1 VSLAAVA
8 ATVLAACGGSSSKS
22 GGTSP
27 AAPATG
33 TNGTTGTSAAPNP
46 SGQAAYN
53 AAFDSI
59 VNPSTKTGGTLQ
71 LAAGSDCDSWDPGRT
86 YYGWCWNMQRLITRS
101 LIGYKVVNGT
111 KFVLA
116 PDLATNMGTHN
127 ANYTTWTY
135 TLKPGLKFSTGQPI
149 KPIDIKYGLE
159 RLFATDVING
169 GPSSYFI
176 QGILHPKTY
185 AGPYKNGDLNTITTT
200 ANTITIHL
208 SGPNADFDYLMAMA
222 ASAPVPYKVEGGKGF
237 VGATYTKHVV
247 ASGPFMIK
255 SYTPGKDVIFTRN
268 PYWSQSTDT
277 IHHPLANEVDLTIDT
292 NLADIDNKLKAGSL
306 DARADNGVQSQLQ
319 AQALTNPTLKKQL
332 DDPETA
338 FTRYLAVFQTVIPN
352 VHCRAAIFYASDK
365 AGMTAAYGGP
375 TAGTVAG
382 SMTPPGIEG
391 YSVTLNP
398 FPVGPQ
404 NTGDVTKAKQE
415 LQACGK
421 PNGFN
426 VKFAYGTPSD
436 QAPKVFAVEKNAL
449 ARVGI
454 KLTAI
459 TQNASNYY
467 STFIGSPKNVLNQQ
481 IGMAI
486 AGWGA
491 DFPTGVGFWQSIAN
505 GNAIVDPGTSNYVSL
520 NDPIVNKVL
529 DEAPAG
535 RATAADW
542 LKLNQQVM
550 KNAVYLPVYFGRT
563 LYYRNPQMTNV
574 TCDNALAFGIYD
586 FDNAGVS
593 STG

>member
-176 QGILHPKTY
+176 QGIAHPKSY
-185 AGPYKNGDLNTITTT
+185 VGPYKSGDLPSSDIAVT
-200 ANTITIHL
+200 ANKITIHL
-208 SGPNADFDYLMAMA
+208 TGPNADFDYLMAMA

-237 VGATYTKHVV
+237 VGATYTKHPV

-255 SYTPGKDVIFTRN
+255 SYTPGKSVIFTRN

-292 NLADIDNKLKAGSL
+292 NLTDIDNKLKAGSV
-306 DARADNGVQSQLQ
+306 DARADNGVQIQLQ
-319 AQALTNPTLKKQL
+319 AQGLTNPTLKKQF
-332 DDPETA
+332 DDPAST
-338 FTRYLAVFQTVIPN
+338 FTRYIAVMQSVIPN
-352 VHCRAAIFYASDK
+352 VHCRQAIFYASNK
-365 AGMTAAYGGP
+365 ATMLAAYGGP
-375 TAGTVAG
+375 TAGAISG
-382 SMTPPGIEG
+382 AMTPPGIEG
-391 YSVTLNP
+391 YSATLNP
-398 FPVGPQ
+398 YPPGAD
-404 NTGDVTKAKQE
+404 NTGDVAKAKQE

-426 VKFAYGTPSD
+426 VKFAYATPSD
-436 QAPKVFAVEKNAL
+436 QAAKAYAAEKNAL

-454 KLTAI
+454 KLSVI
-459 TQNASNYY
+459 TQNQSNYY
-467 STFIGSPKNVLNQQ
+467 STFIGSPKNIINQG

-491 DFPTGVGFWQSIAN
+491 DFPTGVGFYQSIAN
-505 GNAIVDPGTSNYVSL
+505 GNAIVDPGNSNYPSL

-535 RATAADW
+535 KATAADW
-542 LKLNQQVM
+542 LKLNQEVM
-550 KNAVYLPVYFGRT
+550 KNAVYLPIYWGKT

-586 FDNAGVS
+586 FVNAGVS
-593 STG
+593 